1 MIPAPILRFLPHILI
16 AAAVIGG
23 VWWFS
28 HARYTA
34 GYEARSAEVEAER
47 VKAKAESERKRKE
60 ASNAFQ
66 KQDTAL
72 TDRVLRIDPG
82 VIRVCVPAPSVRVP
96 EAAGPVSGP
105 TEAGGQDLSMGRDIG
120 RDALVL
126 ATECER
132 DRRKLIAL
140 QEWVNAQAR

>member
-1 MIPAPILRFLPHILI
+1 MIRFLPHILI
-16 AAAVIGG
+16 AAAIIGG

-47 VKAKAESERKRKE
+47 AKAKAESERKRKE

-82 VIRVCVPAPSVRVP
+82 VIRVCITEPSVRVP
-96 EAAGPVSGP
+96 DAAGDVPRASEG
-105 TEAGGQDLSMGRDIG
+105 GGQDLSVGRDIG

-132 DRRKLIAL
+132 DRRKLMAL